1 MVLLNHVS
9 YAGSRI
15 LISLYALKFSSGP
28 FVIGILVAL
37 YAIVPLCFAVY
48 SGRLADRIGHR
59 LPMLIGSVGMAL
71 GLFLPF
77 AMPGMA
83 TLYLSAGIVGGTFSF
98 FNVAAQALVGA
109 LSPKAERSQNF
120 AHLSMA
126 YAIATLAGPLI
137 VGYSV
142 EYLSHEIT
150 YLMLTVLML
159 PTVALLALG
168 GRRYG
173 TAAKGPE
180 VEGPRRVVDLVRN
193 RPLLWM
199 FIASGTCVT
208 GWDLFN
214 FYMPVYGTSI
224 GLSPSSIG
232 IIVATFGV
240 ATLVVRLFMARL
252 TRRWPEENVLCGALL
267 VGAVSFLVLPLFQ
280 TVPFLMLV
288 AFICGLGLGCGQPLT
303 MTLTYAR
310 SPKGRAGEANG
321 LRQMSN
327 NVTHLVVPMI
337 FGAVGAAL
345 GIAVVFMTNAIFL
358 SAGAYVA
365 RKK

>member
-1 MVLLNHVS
+1 MVVLNHIS

-15 LISLYALKFSSGP
+15 LISLYALHFSSGP

-48 SGRLADRIGHR
+48 SGRLSDRIGHR
-59 LPMLIGSVGMAL
+59 IPMLAGSIGLAI
-71 GLFLPF
+71 GLAIPF
-77 AMPGMA
+77 VMPGMTA
-83 TLYLSAGIVGGTFSF
+83 LYVSAAIVGGTFSF

-109 LSPKAERSQNF
+109 ISPKARRSQNF
-120 AHLSMA
+120 AILSMA

-142 EYLSHEIT
+142 EYFSHQNT
-150 YLMLTVLML
+150 YLVLALIVVPTVL
-159 PTVALLALG
+159 LLAVSG
-168 GRRYG
+168 KRYAA
-173 TAAKGPE
+173 AAKGPE
-180 VEGPRRVVDLVRN
+180 IEGPRRVVDLVRN

-214 FYMPVYGTSI
+214 FYMPIYGTAI

-232 IIVATFGV
+232 IIVSTFGV
-240 ATLVVRLFMARL
+240 ATLVVRLFMAKL
-252 TRRWPEENVLCGALL
+252 TRRWSEENVLCGALI
-267 VGAVSFLVLPLFQ
+267 VGAVAFLLVPLFK
-280 TVPFLMLV
+280 TVPTLMLV
-288 AFICGLGLGCGQPLT
+288 AFVCGIGLGCGQPLT

-327 NVTHLVVPMI
+327 NVTHLVVPVI
-337 FGAVGAAL
+337 FGAVGSAF
-345 GIAVVFMTNAIFL
+345 GIAPVFMTNAIFL